1 METEDRLEVS
11 GDLGV
16 EGSGKL
22 LLHRCRVSFWGVENV
37 LEPDGE
43 WLCNTMNVLKS
54 PWIVYFKVVKMVN
67 FGSCE
72 FYFNYKEIFFFKEI

>member
-43 WLCNTMNVLKS
+43 WLCNTVNVLNATGLFTLK
-54 PWIVYFKVVKMVN
+54 YFYVM
-67 FGSCE
+67 
-72 FYFNYKEIFFFKEI
+72 